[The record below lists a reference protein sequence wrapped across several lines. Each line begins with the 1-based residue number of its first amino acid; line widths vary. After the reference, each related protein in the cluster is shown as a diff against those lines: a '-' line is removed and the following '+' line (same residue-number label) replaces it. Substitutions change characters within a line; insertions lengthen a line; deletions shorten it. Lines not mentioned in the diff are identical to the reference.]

1 MKELEYISIKKLLGY
16 ILNLIKFGLTNWKIL
31 IIYGF
36 IGGLLGLS
44 LSFFMKP
51 TYQAKLSFIIND
63 NESNNAFNLSSISSL
78 TGIGIGGSA
87 SVNEDKM
94 IFLATSRSLLGETLL
109 DSIIVNGK
117 KDKIVNHYID
127 IYEMQNGFKS
137 DTSLANF
144 TYFKNSNLSDLSYQE
159 NKILDKI
166 IKILN
171 ESKQYIIEVKKK
183 SGIVAQWAGIVILEF
198 HSKNE
203 ELSKQLLDNLYINLG
218 NYYTNKTIKKQL
230 QNYNL
235 IKKRA
240 DSLQVLLY
248 NKEELGAEA
257 YDRTFKSI
265 KMQGKVEVQRSKR
278 DIEMIGLMYSEVIKN
293 LEIAKFSLD
302 NQTPVFQLIDN
313 PTYPLKKDKYGKV
326 FLALLGSI
334 TCSFLVF
341 LILLIKKQKLTIN

>member
-1 MKELEYISIKKLLGY
+1 MKELEYISIKKVVWY
-16 ILNLIKFGLTNWKIL
+16 IFNLFKFGLTNWKIL
-31 IIYGF
+31 IVYGF
-36 IGGLLGLS
+36 IGGVLGLS
-44 LSFFMKP
+44 LAFFMKP

-63 NESNNAFNLSSISSL
+63 NESTNSFSLSSISSIA
-78 TGIGIGGSA
+78 GIGGIGGSA

-137 DTSLANF
+137 DTSLADF
-144 TYFKNSNLSDLSYQE
+144 ICFKNSNLSDLSYQE

-293 LEIAKFSLD
+293 LEVAKFSLD
-302 NQTPVFQLIDN
+302 NQTPVFQLIDS
-313 PTYPLKKDKYGKV
+313 PTYPLKIEKLGK
-326 FLALLGSI
+326 LISLILGSI
-334 TCSFLVF
+334 LFSLLTL
-341 LILLIKKQKLTIN
+341 LYLLIRKNYPN